1 MFTLRRWWDR
11 YGLQLGLASLA
22 LAGAWTIRQTNG
34 LPILEVYR
42 LASSPFHAAP
52 SREEILAT
60 AQFQEL
66 QHRLADLERQ
76 NQQLQEMLGQLPQQ
90 EQPVVTAPII
100 GRSADQW
107 WQQIT
112 IGRGSEADIEV
123 GDVVSGSGGLVGRIT
138 HVTPHTSRV
147 LLISDPA
154 SQVGAT
160 ISRSRTMGYLR
171 GQAAN
176 QAVLVFFDKV
186 PDVRPGDVV
195 TTSSLSQL
203 FPPGIPVGRIQ
214 SIDLKKTPAPEAVVE
229 LSAPISFLEWVFIHP
244 HTSQA
249 SATDEN

>member
-22 LAGAWTIRQTNG
+22 LAGAWAIRQTDG

-42 LASSPFHAAP
+42 WVSLPFHATP
-52 SREEILAT
+52 SREEVTET
-60 AQFQEL
+60 ARLQEL
-66 QHRLADLERQ
+66 QQRLTELERQ
-76 NQQLQEMLGQLPQQ
+76 NQQLQEMLGQLPQE
-90 EQPVVTAPII
+90 EQTAVAAPII

-112 IGRGSEADIEV
+112 IGHGSQANIEV
-123 GDVVSGSGGLVGRIT
+123 GDVVSGAGGLVGRVT
-138 HVTPHTSRV
+138 HVTPSTSRV

-203 FPPGIPVGRIQ
+203 FPPGIPIGQVE
-214 SIDLKKTPAPEAVVE
+214 SIDLSKSPAPEAVVE
-229 LSAPISFLEWVFIHP
+229 LSAPISFLEWVLVHP
-244 HTSQA
+244 HSGR
-249 SATDEN
+249 SADTAEG